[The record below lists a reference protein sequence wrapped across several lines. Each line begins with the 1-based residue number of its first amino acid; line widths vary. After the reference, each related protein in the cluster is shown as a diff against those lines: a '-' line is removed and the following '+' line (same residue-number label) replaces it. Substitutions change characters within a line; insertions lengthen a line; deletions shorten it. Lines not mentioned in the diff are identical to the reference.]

1 MKLLNPGPVNVTK
14 GVRRALLRPD
24 ICHREEEFS
33 RLLAGIRERLARV
46 TDSRR
51 THAAALL
58 TGSGTLAVEAMLA
71 TYATR
76 TLVLANGVYGDR
88 LGRILAAHRVPFCKL
103 EGPDGAF
110 PALSSVEEALEA
122 DPRLEDIAL
131 VHHETSTGVLNPLEA
146 VARLAKKHGKKLFVD
161 AVSSIGSERIAL
173 KDIDFLAGSAGKCLH
188 GYPGVSFVLVKK
200 RWAAEGRRRGVYLD
214 AAAALESQEDGSVA
228 FTPAVQL
235 FYAFDAALKELEHEG
250 LGTRIRRYASK
261 SAFVR
266 AGLKKMDLRLLAE
279 DPAASHALTAVRL
292 PPGLSY
298 ERLHDALKKRGFV
311 IYAGQS
317 ALKDS
322 IFRIAHM
329 GAVGRH
335 DLKRLLRL
343 IGRVLRDNRRRMPT
357 AIVLAAGVG
366 RRLARH
372 TTALPKCLVP
382 LSRSGETLL
391 SRYFDSFRA
400 CGIRRVVLVTGHH
413 ERLIRRAVREYGRGL
428 RVRIIHNRDYR
439 KGSVLSLYRASAA
452 LNGEALIM
460 DADVYFPTEA
470 LVRLLAAGGSAFL
483 MDPRSKGTGEEMM
496 LMARGTRIAAI
507 SKKTDKRLK
516 PVGEATGLAK
526 FSKADARTLRSILKD
541 FYRKKRNGVE
551 YEEAYGELLK
561 RTPVTAVPVGGLFWT
576 EMDFES
582 DLKKIRAH
590 LTIPK

>member
-1 MKLLNPGPVNVTK
+1 MTSPMATPGSTCLGPMPMLASRLHVRRARDVDVSAGSLGKTAELALGRASNSPASCRIPAHLTSTPEARDCRTCEDRDARMTIPPLMAVQGGRGPGGAGGAGGGRPRGGCSQRTGRVPGRPGLYGTGEDGVKLLNPGPVNVTK

-71 TYATR
+71 TYDTR

-200 RWAAEGRRRGVYLD
+200 RWAAEGRRGGVYLD
-214 AAAALESQEDGSVA
+214 AAAAPESQEDGSVA

-279 DPAASHALTAVRL
+279 DPAASHAL
-292 PPGLSY
+292 P
-298 ERLHDALKKRGFV
+298 
-311 IYAGQS
+311 
-317 ALKDS
+317 
-322 IFRIAHM
+322 
-329 GAVGRH
+329 
-335 DLKRLLRL
+335 
-343 IGRVLRDNRRRMPT
+343 
-357 AIVLAAGVG
+357 
-366 RRLARH
+366 
-372 TTALPKCLVP
+372 
-382 LSRSGETLL
+382 
-391 SRYFDSFRA
+391 
-400 CGIRRVVLVTGHH
+400 
-413 ERLIRRAVREYGRGL
+413 
-428 RVRIIHNRDYR
+428 
-439 KGSVLSLYRASAA
+439 
-452 LNGEALIM
+452 
-460 DADVYFPTEA
+460 
-470 LVRLLAAGGSAFL
+470 
-483 MDPRSKGTGEEMM
+483 
-496 LMARGTRIAAI
+496 
-507 SKKTDKRLK
+507 
-516 PVGEATGLAK
+516 
-526 FSKADARTLRSILKD
+526 
-541 FYRKKRNGVE
+541 
-551 YEEAYGELLK
+551 
-561 RTPVTAVPVGGLFWT
+561 
-576 EMDFES
+576 
-582 DLKKIRAH
+582 
-590 LTIPK
+590 